1 MSYPKNLPGEAR
13 RGQESVNGDI
23 YLDDLTLPAWPSRG
37 ASELGWGEARQAIEA
52 TRESKL

>member
-1 MSYPKNLPGEAR
+1 MSYRKHMPGEAR